1 MATVSIQEFLAQANR
16 GLNQNVLGPEYL
28 TKAFNAANTG
38 TADAV
43 FSTTA
48 ADNIF
53 TTTYGR
59 KVWQSLNNQTRFFN
73 AVPRT
78 TFGNQVGW
86 RVRTDRGT
94 QRSRPMTE
102 LASLPDIDVSN
113 IETVSSLPKI
123 VTTMLGASVKAMYTA
138 QLEGGVG
145 DVLALENENAQ
156 IDHIKE
162 LNFELLLPTS
172 TAQVNSTSS
181 TTTATVRDGSLLRI
195 GDTVTLND
203 AGAIVSGGAEVSIE
217 SIASNLV
224 TVDAVWSSG
233 VSPADGS
240 TTVADGLMIMSR
252 AGLTS
257 IDDIV
262 NINNAAAGGNAGL
275 ANFNDVYD
283 IDESASDNF
292 RDDGGFAAAASVQGN
307 SGVSRDLSL
316 NLLDTA
322 IQKIRTKGGEPK
334 LILMGH
340 DQYFKLERLLIS
352 QQRYMGQEEYQVGIG
367 NEKTF
372 PGTKTGLV
380 LATYAGIPI
389 MPDADVT
396 LGQAASAGSALG
408 SNVYVLD
415 TDFLEIAI
423 AQPTQYIENRD
434 YFAADALVVRGMLY
448 TMGEFRAYRFDVQ
461 AKITDL
467 SA

>member
-162 LNFELLLPTS
+162 LNQELLLPTAHGNLAVGS
-172 TAQVNSTSS
+172 G
-181 TTTATVRDGSLLRI
+181 ATDANVRDGTLLRI
-195 GDTVTLND
+195 GDTLILND
-203 AGAIVSGGAEVSIE
+203 AGTPGTTEGAISAISGNDITFATIGATPANGAV
-217 SIASNLV
+217 ALV
-224 TVDAVWSSG
+224 DLLLV
-233 VSPADGS
+233 
-240 TTVADGLMIMSR
+240 MSR
-252 AGLTS
+252 AGFTS

-262 NINNAAAGGNAGL
+262 NVSADTTNGVGGL
-275 ANFNDVYD
+275 ATYNDVYD
-283 IDESASDNF
+283 IDESGSDNF

-307 SGVSRDLSL
+307 SGTSRDLSL

-389 MPDADVT
+389 MPDADTT
-396 LGQAASAGSALG
+396 LGQANLLGSALG

-448 TMGEFRAYRFDVQ
+448 TMGEFRAYRFDVH

>member
-1 MATVSIQEFLAQANR
+1 MATVSIQEFLSQANR

-28 TKAFNAANTG
+28 TKAFNAASTG

-59 KVWQSLNNQTRFFN
+59 KVWQALNNQTRFFN

-123 VTTMLGASVKAMYTA
+123 ITTMLGASVKAMYTA

-162 LNFELLLPTS
+162 LNQELFLPTS
-172 TAQVNSTSS
+172 NAQIDATSS

-195 GDTVTLND
+195 GDTVMLND
-203 AGAIVSGGAEVSIE
+203 AGAIVSGAAEVSII
-217 SIASNLV
+217 SIASGLV
-224 TVDAVWSSG
+224 TVGATLGAAPGSGASAIADA
-233 VSPADGS
+233 
-240 TTVADGLMIMSR
+240 LMVMGR

-262 NINNAAAGGNAGL
+262 NINNVAASGNAGL
-275 ANFNDVYD
+275 KNFNDVYD
-283 IDESASDNF
+283 IDESSGTP

-334 LILMGH
+334 LIVMGH

-389 MPDADVT
+389 MPDADAT
-396 LGQAASAGSALG
+396 LGQAAAGGGAALG

-448 TMGEFRAYRFDVQ
+448 TMAEFRAYRFDVH

>member
-73 AVPRT
+73 AIPRT

-162 LNFELLLPTS
+162 LNQELLLPTAHGNLAVGS
-172 TAQVNSTSS
+172 A
-181 TTTATVRDGSLLRI
+181 ATDANVRDGSLLRI
-195 GDTVTLND
+195 GDTLILND
-203 AGAIVSGGAEVSIE
+203 AGTPGTTEVSITAI
-217 SIASNLV
+217 SSNDV
-224 TVDAVWSSG
+224 TMGNIGATPAVG
-233 VSPADGS
+233 T
-240 TTVADGLMIMSR
+240 TTVADLLLVMSR

-257 IDDIV
+257 LDDIV
-262 NINNAAAGGNAGL
+262 NVSDDTTNGVAGL
-275 ANFNDVYD
+275 ATYNDVYD
-283 IDESASDNF
+283 IDESGSDYF

-316 NLLDTA
+316 NLIDTA

-396 LGQAASAGSALG
+396 LGQAAASGGALG

>member
-73 AVPRT
+73 AIPRT

-162 LNFELLLPTS
+162 LNQELLLPTAHGNLAVGS
-172 TAQVNSTSS
+172 A
-181 TTTATVRDGSLLRI
+181 ATDANVRDGSLLRI
-195 GDTVTLND
+195 GDTLILND
-203 AGAIVSGGAEVSIE
+203 AGTPGTTEVSITAI
-217 SIASNLV
+217 SSNDV
-224 TVDAVWSSG
+224 TMGNIGATPAVG
-233 VSPADGS
+233 T
-240 TTVADGLMIMSR
+240 TTVADLLLVMSR

-257 IDDIV
+257 LDDIV
-262 NINNAAAGGNAGL
+262 NVSDDTTNGVAGL
-275 ANFNDVYD
+275 ATYNDVYD
-283 IDESASDNF
+283 IDESGSDNF

-316 NLLDTA
+316 NLIDTA

-448 TMGEFRAYRFDVQ
+448 TMGEFTAYRFDVQ

>member
-59 KVWQSLNNQTRFFN
+59 KVWQALNNQTRFFN

-162 LNFELLLPTS
+162 LNQELFLPTAHGNLAVGS
-172 TAQVNSTSS
+172 GVTDAN
-181 TTTATVRDGSLLRI
+181 VRDGSLLRI
-195 GDTVTLND
+195 GDTLIIND
-203 AGAIVSGGAEVSIE
+203 AGTPGTTEGTISGISSNDITFSTIGA
-217 SIASNLV
+217 
-224 TVDAVWSSG
+224 TPAVG
-233 VSPADGS
+233 T
-240 TTVADGLMIMSR
+240 TTVADLLLVMSR

-257 IDDIV
+257 LDDIV
-262 NINNAAAGGNAGL
+262 NVSDDTTNGVAGL
-275 ANFNDVYD
+275 ATYNDVYD
-283 IDESASDNF
+283 IDESSGTP
-292 RDDGGFAAAASVQGN
+292 RDSGGFAAAASVQGN
-307 SGVSRDLSL
+307 SGTSRDLSL

-334 LILMGH
+334 LIVMGH

-389 MPDADVT
+389 MPDADTT

-448 TMGEFRAYRFDVQ
+448 TMAEFRAYRFDVQ

>member
-73 AVPRT
+73 AIPRT

-162 LNFELLLPTS
+162 LNQELLLPTAHGNLAVGS
-172 TAQVNSTSS
+172 A
-181 TTTATVRDGSLLRI
+181 ATDANVRDGSLLRI
-195 GDTVTLND
+195 GDTLILND
-203 AGAIVSGGAEVSIE
+203 AGTPGTTEVSITAI
-217 SIASNLV
+217 SSNDV
-224 TVDAVWSSG
+224 TMGNIGATPAVG
-233 VSPADGS
+233 T
-240 TTVADGLMIMSR
+240 TTVADLLLVMSR

-257 IDDIV
+257 LDDIV
-262 NINNAAAGGNAGL
+262 NVSDDTTNGVAGL
-275 ANFNDVYD
+275 ATYNDVYD
-283 IDESASDNF
+283 IDDSGSDNF

-316 NLLDTA
+316 NLIDTA

>member
-73 AVPRT
+73 AIPRT

-162 LNFELLLPTS
+162 LNQELLLPTAHGNLAVGS
-172 TAQVNSTSS
+172 A
-181 TTTATVRDGSLLRI
+181 ATDANVRDGSLLRI
-195 GDTVTLND
+195 GDTLILND
-203 AGAIVSGGAEVSIE
+203 GGTPGTTEVSITAI
-217 SIASNLV
+217 SSNDI
-224 TVDAVWSSG
+224 TMGNIGATPAVG
-233 VSPADGS
+233 T
-240 TTVADGLMIMSR
+240 TTVADLLLVMSR

-257 IDDIV
+257 LDDIV
-262 NINNAAAGGNAGL
+262 NVSDDTTNGVAGL
-275 ANFNDVYD
+275 ATYNDVYD
-283 IDESASDNF
+283 IDESGSDNF

-316 NLLDTA
+316 NLIDTA

-448 TMGEFRAYRFDVQ
+448 TMGEFRAYRFDTQ

>member
-162 LNFELLLPTS
+162 LNQELLLPTAHGNLAVGS
-172 TAQVNSTSS
+172 GVTDAN
-181 TTTATVRDGSLLRI
+181 VRDGTLLRI
-195 GDTVTLND
+195 GDTLIIND
-203 AGAIVSGGAEVSIE
+203 AGTPGTTEGAISAISSNDITFATIGA
-217 SIASNLV
+217 
-224 TVDAVWSSG
+224 TPAVG
-233 VSPADGS
+233 T
-240 TTVADGLMIMSR
+240 TTVADLLLVMSR

-257 IDDIV
+257 LDDIV
-262 NINNAAAGGNAGL
+262 NVSDSTTNGVAGL
-275 ANFNDVYD
+275 ATYNDVYD
-283 IDESASDNF
+283 IDESGSDNF

>member
-73 AVPRT
+73 AIPRT

-94 QRSRPMTE
+94 QRSRPMTA

-156 IDHIKE
+156 IAHIKE
-162 LNFELLLPTS
+162 LNQELLLPTAHGNLAVGS
-172 TAQVNSTSS
+172 A
-181 TTTATVRDGSLLRI
+181 ATDANVRDGSLLRI
-195 GDTVTLND
+195 GDTLILND
-203 AGAIVSGGAEVSIE
+203 AGTPGTTEVSITAI
-217 SIASNLV
+217 SSNDV
-224 TVDAVWSSG
+224 TMGNIGATPAVG
-233 VSPADGS
+233 T
-240 TTVADGLMIMSR
+240 TTVADLLLVMSR

-257 IDDIV
+257 LDDIV
-262 NINNAAAGGNAGL
+262 NVSDDTTNGVAGL
-275 ANFNDVYD
+275 ATYNDVYD
-283 IDESASDNF
+283 IDESGSDNF

-316 NLLDTA
+316 NLIDTA

>member
-162 LNFELLLPTS
+162 LNFELLLPTAHGNLAVGS
-172 TAQVNSTSS
+172 G
-181 TTTATVRDGSLLRI
+181 ATDANVRDGTLLRI
-195 GDTVTLND
+195 GDTLILND
-203 AGAIVSGGAEVSIE
+203 AGTPGTTEGAISAISSNDITFATLGA
-217 SIASNLV
+217 
-224 TVDAVWSSG
+224 TPAVG
-233 VSPADGS
+233 T
-240 TTVADGLMIMSR
+240 TTVADLLLVMSR
-252 AGLTS
+252 AGFTS

-262 NINNAAAGGNAGL
+262 NVSADTTNGVAGL
-275 ANFNDVYD
+275 ATYNDVYD
-283 IDESASDNF
+283 IDESGSDNF

-389 MPDADVT
+389 MPDADAT
-396 LGQAASAGSALG
+396 LGQAASAGAALG

-448 TMGEFRAYRFDVQ
+448 TMGEFRAYRFDVH

>member
-73 AVPRT
+73 AIPRT

-162 LNFELLLPTS
+162 LNQELLLPTAHGNLAVGS
-172 TAQVNSTSS
+172 A
-181 TTTATVRDGSLLRI
+181 ATDANVRDGSLLRI
-195 GDTVTLND
+195 GDTLILND
-203 AGAIVSGGAEVSIE
+203 AGTPGTTEVSITAI
-217 SIASNLV
+217 SGNDV
-224 TVDAVWSSG
+224 TMGNIGATPAVG
-233 VSPADGS
+233 T
-240 TTVADGLMIMSR
+240 TTVADLLLVMSR

-257 IDDIV
+257 LDDIV
-262 NINNAAAGGNAGL
+262 NVSDDTTNGVAGL
-275 ANFNDVYD
+275 ATYNDVYD
-283 IDESASDNF
+283 IDESGSDNF

-316 NLLDTA
+316 NLIDTA

>member
-162 LNFELLLPTS
+162 LNFELLLPTAHGNIAVGS
-172 TAQVNSTSS
+172 A
-181 TTTATVRDGSLLRI
+181 ATDANVRDGSLLRI
-195 GDTVTLND
+195 GDTLIIND
-203 AGAIVSGGAEVSIE
+203 AGTPGTTEGAISAISSNDITFATIGATP
-217 SIASNLV
+217 AALDGDSNLV
-224 TVDAVWSSG
+224 DSLLVMA
-233 VSPADGS
+233 
-240 TTVADGLMIMSR
+240 R
-252 AGLTS
+252 AGFTS
-257 IDDIV
+257 LDDIV
-262 NINNAAAGGNAGL
+262 NVSADTTNGIGGL
-275 ANFNDVYD
+275 ATFNDVYD
-283 IDESASDNF
+283 IDESSGTP

-334 LILMGH
+334 LILLGH

-352 QQRYMGQEEYQVGIG
+352 QQRYMGQEEYQVGVG

>member
-73 AVPRT
+73 AIPRT

-162 LNFELLLPTS
+162 LNQELLLPTAHGNLAVGS
-172 TAQVNSTSS
+172 A
-181 TTTATVRDGSLLRI
+181 ATDANVRDGSLLRI
-195 GDTVTLND
+195 GDTLILND
-203 AGAIVSGGAEVSIE
+203 AGTPGTTEVSITAI
-217 SIASNLV
+217 SSNDV
-224 TVDAVWSSG
+224 TMGNIGATPAVG
-233 VSPADGS
+233 T
-240 TTVADGLMIMSR
+240 TTVADLLLVMSR

-257 IDDIV
+257 LDDIV
-262 NINNAAAGGNAGL
+262 NVSDDTTNGVAGL
-275 ANFNDVYD
+275 ATYNDVYD
-283 IDESASDNF
+283 IDESGSDNF

-316 NLLDTA
+316 NLIDTA

-367 NEKTF
+367 NKKTF

>member
-1 MATVSIQEFLAQANR
+1 MATVSIQEFLSQANR

-28 TKAFNAANTG
+28 TKAFNAASTG

-59 KVWQSLNNQTRFFN
+59 KVWQALNNQTRFFN

-123 VTTMLGASVKAMYTA
+123 ITTMLGASVKAMYTA

-162 LNFELLLPTS
+162 LNQELFLPTAHGNLAEGS
-172 TAQVNSTSS
+172 GNTDAN
-181 TTTATVRDGSLLRI
+181 VRDGSLLRI
-195 GDTVTLND
+195 GDTLRLNNAGTPGTTD
-203 AGAIVSGGAEVSIE
+203 GAISAISGNDITFATIGA
-217 SIASNLV
+217 
-224 TVDAVWSSG
+224 T
-233 VSPADGS
+233 PADGS
-240 TTVADGLMIMSR
+240 SALVDLLLVVGR

-262 NINNAAAGGNAGL
+262 NVSGSAPNGVGGL
-275 ANFNDVYD
+275 ATFNDVYD
-283 IDESASDNF
+283 IDETATGNP

-307 SGVSRDLSL
+307 TGVGRDLSL

-334 LILMGH
+334 LIVMGH

-389 MPDADVT
+389 MPDADAT
-396 LGQAASAGSALG
+396 LGQANAAGAALG

-415 TDFLEIAI
+415 TDFVEIAI

-448 TMGEFRAYRFDVQ
+448 TMAEFRAYRFDVH

-467 SA
+467 NA

>member
-59 KVWQSLNNQTRFFN
+59 KVLQSLNNQTRFFN
-73 AVPRT
+73 AIPRT

-102 LASLPDIDVSN
+102 LASLPDIYVSN

-162 LNFELLLPTS
+162 LNFELLLPTAHGNIAVGS
-172 TAQVNSTSS
+172 G
-181 TTTATVRDGSLLRI
+181 ATDANVRDGSLLRI
-195 GDTVTLND
+195 GDTLILND
-203 AGAIVSGGAEVSIE
+203 AGTPGTTEGAISAISGNDITFATIGATPAAFDSD
-217 SIASNLV
+217 SNLV
-224 TVDAVWSSG
+224 DSLLVMA
-233 VSPADGS
+233 
-240 TTVADGLMIMSR
+240 R
-252 AGLTS
+252 AGFTS
-257 IDDIV
+257 LDDIV
-262 NINNAAAGGNAGL
+262 NVSADTTNGIGGL
-275 ANFNDVYD
+275 ATFNDVYD
-283 IDESASDNF
+283 IDESSGTP

-396 LGQAASAGSALG
+396 LGQAAASGGALG

>member
-73 AVPRT
+73 AIPRT

-162 LNFELLLPTS
+162 LNQELLLPTAHGNLAVGS
-172 TAQVNSTSS
+172 A
-181 TTTATVRDGSLLRI
+181 ATDANVRDGSLLRI
-195 GDTVTLND
+195 GDTLILND
-203 AGAIVSGGAEVSIE
+203 AGTPGTTEVSITAI
-217 SIASNLV
+217 SSNDV
-224 TVDAVWSSG
+224 TMGNIGATPAVG
-233 VSPADGS
+233 T
-240 TTVADGLMIMSR
+240 TTVADLLLVMSR

-257 IDDIV
+257 LDDIV
-262 NINNAAAGGNAGL
+262 NVSDDTTNGVAGL
-275 ANFNDVYD
+275 ATYNDVYD
-283 IDESASDNF
+283 IDESGSDNF

>member
-162 LNFELLLPTS
+162 LNQELLLPTAHGNLAVGS
-172 TAQVNSTSS
+172 G
-181 TTTATVRDGSLLRI
+181 ATDANVRDGTLLRI
-195 GDTVTLND
+195 GDTLILND
-203 AGAIVSGGAEVSIE
+203 AGTPGTTEGAISAISGNDITFATIGATPANGAV
-217 SIASNLV
+217 ALV
-224 TVDAVWSSG
+224 DLLLV
-233 VSPADGS
+233 
-240 TTVADGLMIMSR
+240 MSR
-252 AGLTS
+252 AGFTS

-262 NINNAAAGGNAGL
+262 NVSADTTNGVGGL
-275 ANFNDVYD
+275 ATYNDVYD
-283 IDESASDNF
+283 IDESGSDNF

-307 SGVSRDLSL
+307 SGTSRDLSL

-389 MPDADVT
+389 MPDADTT
-396 LGQAASAGSALG
+396 LGQANLLGAALG

-448 TMGEFRAYRFDVQ
+448 TMGEFRAYRFDVH

>member
-162 LNFELLLPTS
+162 LNFELLLPTAHGNLVVGS
-172 TAQVNSTSS
+172 GVTDAN
-181 TTTATVRDGSLLRI
+181 VRDGTLLRI
-195 GDTVTLND
+195 GDTLILND
-203 AGAIVSGGAEVSIE
+203 GGTVRDTEGAISAISGNDITFATLGY
-217 SIASNLV
+217 
-224 TVDAVWSSG
+224 TPAVG
-233 VSPADGS
+233 T
-240 TTVADGLMIMSR
+240 TTVADLLLVMSR
-252 AGLTS
+252 AGFTS

-262 NINNAAAGGNAGL
+262 NVSADTTNGVAGL
-275 ANFNDVYD
+275 ATYNDVYD
-283 IDESASDNF
+283 IDESGSDNF

-352 QQRYMGQEEYQVGIG
+352 QQRYMGQEEYQVGVG

-448 TMGEFRAYRFDVQ
+448 TMGEFRAYRFDVH